1 MVLKNKVRKA
11 VFPVAGLGTRFLPV
25 TKASAKEMLP
35 IVDKPLIQYAVEEAV
50 DAGIDSIVFINGKS
64 KRAIEDHFDSAPEL
78 EWELERK
85 GKTEML
91 KTVREIVPPHVSCI
105 YLRQATP
112 LGLGHAILC
121 AEPAIGDEP
130 FVILLA
136 DDLVGVT
143 DDEDNCVS
151 KLIEAY
157 EEYGANV
164 VAVEEVPRD
173 SLDKYGIVDG
183 EPVVDGVWRVSELVE
198 KPKPEES
205 PSNLAIMGRYLLKPG
220 IFDHLRETDAGVGNE
235 IQLTDAINKEVK
247 QGDVLAYL
255 YRGTRYD
262 CGSKLGYL
270 AANVEVG
277 LRDPQIGGVFRDYLR
292 RLKL

>member
-1 MVLKNKVRKA
+1 MKNKVRKA

-35 IVDKPLIQYAVEEAV
+35 IVDKPLVQYAVEEAV
-50 DAGIDSIVFINGKS
+50 SAGIDSIVFISGKS

-91 KTVREIVPPHVSCI
+91 KTVREIVPAHVSCI

-112 LGLGHAILC
+112 LGLGHAISC

-136 DDLVGVT
+136 DDLVGVL
-143 DDEDNCVS
+143 DGESNCIS
-151 KLIEAY
+151 DLIKVH
-157 EEYGANV
+157 EEYGASV
-164 VAVEEVPRD
+164 IAVEEVPRD
-173 SLDKYGIVDG
+173 SLGKYGIVGG
-183 EPVVDGVWRVSELVE
+183 EPVADGVWRVTELVE

-220 IFDHLRETDAGVGNE
+220 IFEHLRETDLGVGDE
-235 IQLTDAINKEVK
+235 IQLTDAIAEEVK
-247 QGDVLAYL
+247 RGDVLAYH
-255 YRGTRYD
+255 YGGTRHD

-270 AANVEVG
+270 AANVEMG
-277 LRDPQIGGVFRDYLR
+277 IRDPQIGPAFCDYLR
-292 RLKL
+292 KLKL

>member
-1 MVLKNKVRKA
+1 MKNKVRKA

-50 DAGIDSIVFINGKS
+50 DAGIDSIVFINGKN

-78 EWELERK
+78 ELELERK

-91 KTVREIVPPHVSCI
+91 KAVREIVPSHVSCI

-136 DDLVGVT
+136 DDLVGVA
-143 DDEDNCVS
+143 DGEGNCVS
-151 KLIEAY
+151 ELIKVH
-157 EEYGANV
+157 EEYGTSV
-164 VAVEEVPRD
+164 VAVEEVSRD
-173 SLDKYGIVDG
+173 SLGKYGVVGG
-183 EPVVDGVWRVSELVE
+183 EPVTDGVWRVTQLVE

-220 IFDHLRETDAGVGNE
+220 IFDHLRRTDPGVGGE
-235 IQLTDAINKEVK
+235 LQLTDAIDRQVR

-277 LRDPQIGGVFRDYLR
+277 IRDPRIGSVFRDYLR
-292 RLKL
+292 KLKL